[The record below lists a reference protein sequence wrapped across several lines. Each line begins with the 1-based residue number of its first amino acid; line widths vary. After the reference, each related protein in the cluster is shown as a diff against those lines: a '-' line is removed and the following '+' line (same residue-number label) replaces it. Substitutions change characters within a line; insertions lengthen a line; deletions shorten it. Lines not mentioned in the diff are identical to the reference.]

1 MPEFLWILSKGSEG
15 RGKVPMVLHLSWQQK
30 DLKSTYSPAQ
40 VVLPRTSSLDT
51 VGMCIS
57 EN

>member
-1 MPEFLWILSKGSEG
+1 MVKGT
-15 RGKVPMVLHLSWQQK
+15 MVLNISWQQK
-30 DLKSTYSPAQ
+30 DLKSTCSPPQ
-40 VVLPRTSSLDT
+40 GILPKVSNLDT